1 MTAVREQRDRL
12 LLAAPLAVL
21 LHFLVVALVQLS
33 QQVLPPPRDPFGAVT
48 LHLTSAARVAQLSQ
62 ENEEMR
68 NEILMLESEPS
79 ALDRAIREELDMVLP
94 GEIVVRFTRSKSSG
108 AQPPA
113 TTGQGLWLPRLFG
126 RDGSDRKSK

>member
-1 MTAVREQRDRL
+1 MGGWVKTLSLGTGLIAILTISALLNPKSGLQIWSELRED
-12 LLAAPLAVL
+12 
-21 LHFLVVALVQLS
+21 LS
-33 QQVLPPPRDPFGAVT
+33 G
-48 LHLTSAARVAQLSQ
+48 SAARVAQLSQ

-94 GEIVVRFTRSKSSG
+94 GEIVVRFTRSKSSET
-108 AQPPA
+108 QPPA
-113 TTGQGLWLPRLFG
+113 TAGQGWWLARLFG